1 MNAVKPH
8 VVVLALALAAAN
20 ASPRDT
26 KASESHFTLTVS
38 GFFSATFSGTGPL
51 SYARR
56 RSAVGKAGERLE
68 IKLRSTSP
76 FGKLDLDATP
86 DVTGKPAF
94 GEAGRYDIGN
104 LGAVGTIT
112 LGNLRRWTNAR
123 TGELVLEESDE
134 RHVKGRLDFK
144 GPCRTGPEPGTC
156 SVHAEF
162 DLTRQR

>member
-1 MNAVKPH
+1 MKRLII
-8 VVVLALALAAAN
+8 VLALALVG
-20 ASPRDT
+20 ASPKDT
-26 KASESHFTLTVS
+26 KAAESTFTLTVS
-38 GFFSATFSGTGPL
+38 GFFSATFTGTGPP

-56 RSAVGKAGERLE
+56 RAAVGKAGERLE

-76 FGKLDLDATP
+76 FGKLDVDATP

-104 LGAVGTIT
+104 LGAIGTIT
-112 LGNLRRWTNAR
+112 LGNLRRWINAK
-123 TGELVLEESDE
+123 TGELVLDESDE